1 MVNEC
6 KENRKRKTEN
16 SLSRRLNVNRWLRR
30 ANKRLSLSSAAALL
44 IGASL
49 FGQLLGFMRT
59 QIINGNFNSPGHITT
74 DAYFAAFKIP
84 DFFFYTIAAGALGV
98 AFMPFL
104 ADKLQQGDRKA
115 MWQITSSLLNLL
127 GFIMLAVGVV
137 LLVFTEPLI
146 RIVVGHNLSPDQ
158 MHDAVT
164 IMRIIAFNPLLFTIS
179 GILTSLQQTFGRFF
193 FFAVAPIIYN
203 LCIIASVYIF
213 KDNIGL
219 VGLGIGAL
227 AGAVLQLL
235 LVSFG
240 LFGMEFKYS
249 PKISWSSL
257 DFRRILRNL
266 PARSI
271 DQGIDSINSIVET
284 NRAAALHSPGS
295 ITFYENAYTL
305 HLVPIFLV
313 GTAISTAAFPRLNAR
328 LAQGRPDLFKRDF
341 LQILRVM
348 VWIILPVAVVS
359 YFARAYLARLIY
371 KNIAPE
377 IALIFGFLVGAIIF
391 RTLYSLISRYFYA
404 QKDTKTPLFV
414 SLFTIALN
422 IYLAFTLAR
431 PLSHGGYGV
440 TGLAL
445 AQSIVAAVEVLILV
459 TIITWRDR
467 HIFNAGFWS
476 DIVRTLSV
484 TGFTVLTTYT
494 MVSIVPLLATDR
506 GFATLGSKLIIIV
519 LPTFVVHIVVSA
531 MFGLEEVQPVLKKIR
546 AIALKPVRI
555 Q

>member
-1 MVNEC
+1 M
-6 KENRKRKTEN
+6 
-16 SLSRRLNVNRWLRR
+16 NRWLRR
-30 ANKRLSLSSAAALL
+30 ANRRLSLSSAAALL

-49 FGQLLGFMRT
+49 FGQLLGFIRT

-104 ADKLQQGDRKA
+104 ADRLQQGDRKA
-115 MWQITSSLLNLL
+115 VWQLTSSLLNLL
-127 GFIMLAVGVV
+127 GLLMLFVGIV

-164 IMRIIAFNPLLFTIS
+164 IMRIVAFNPLLFTIS

-193 FFAVAPIIYN
+193 FYALAPITYN

-213 KDNIGL
+213 KGNLGL

-235 LVSFG
+235 LVLFG
-240 LFGMEFKYS
+240 LFGMNFKYS
-249 PKISWSSL
+249 PRIAWERA
-257 DFRRILRNL
+257 DFRKILRNL
-266 PARSI
+266 PPRSI

-284 NRAAALHSPGS
+284 NRASTLGRGS

-305 HLVPIFLV
+305 HLVPIFLI
-313 GTAISTAAFPRLNAR
+313 GTAISTAAFPRLNDR

-341 LQILRVM
+341 LQVFRVM
-348 VWIILPVAVVS
+348 IWIIVPVAVIS
-359 YFARAYLARLIY
+359 FFGRAYLARLIY
-371 KNIAPE
+371 KNIAPQ

-414 SLFTIALN
+414 SLFAIALN
-422 IYLAFTLAR
+422 IYLAFTLAK
-431 PLSHGGYGV
+431 PSSYGV
-440 TGLAL
+440 TGLAI
-445 AQSIVAAVEVLILV
+445 AQSVVAAVEVLILM
-459 TIITWRDR
+459 IIMVWRDR
-467 HIFNAGFWS
+467 HIFNADFWS
-476 DIVRTLSV
+476 DIFRTLSV
-484 TGFTVLTTYT
+484 TGFTVITTYT
-494 MVSIVPLLATDR
+494 MVSLVPLLATDR
-506 GFATLGSKLIIIV
+506 GFATLGSKLLIIV
-519 LPTFVVHIVVSA
+519 LPTFIVHISLSA
-531 MFGLEEVQPVLKKIR
+531 IFGLEEVQPVVRKIR